1 MNTDTLWS
9 SAAHPAALPDNEL
22 HVWRASL
29 DCEPSIVRDMEAT
42 LSGDEI
48 ARAARFHFRRD
59 RDRFVAGRN
68 ILRALLGAY
77 LNKPPASLNF
87 SYGPRGKPAL
97 QIEDLGANTKF
108 NLSHSQGL
116 AVYAFALDREVGI
129 DVELVRPEFAGFEI
143 ADRFFSPREVAALR
157 ALPQDLQAEG
167 FFNCWTRKEAYVKA
181 RGEGLQIPLESFSVS
196 LTPSEP
202 PRLESSDG
210 SRWSLH
216 SFEPGPRYVAALVA
230 EASDW
235 QLRQWNWTPT
245 R

>member
-1 MNTDTLWS
+1 MSTETVWS
-9 SAAHPAALPDNEL
+9 SAAHPVVLPDNEV

-29 DCEPSIVRDMEAT
+29 DHEPSIVHDMEAT

-87 SYGPRGKPAL
+87 SYGLRGKPAL
-97 QIEDLGANTKF
+97 QIGDFRPNAKF
-108 NLSHSQGL
+108 NLSHSHGL
-116 AVYAFALDREVGI
+116 AVYAFAFDREVGI
-129 DVELVRPEFAGFEI
+129 DVELVKPEFAGFEI
-143 ADRFFSPREVAALR
+143 GDRYFSPHEVAALR
-157 ALPQDLQAEG
+157 ALPKDLQAEG

-202 PRLESSDG
+202 PNLESCDG
-210 SRWSLH
+210 SRWSLR

-230 EASDW
+230 EAGDW